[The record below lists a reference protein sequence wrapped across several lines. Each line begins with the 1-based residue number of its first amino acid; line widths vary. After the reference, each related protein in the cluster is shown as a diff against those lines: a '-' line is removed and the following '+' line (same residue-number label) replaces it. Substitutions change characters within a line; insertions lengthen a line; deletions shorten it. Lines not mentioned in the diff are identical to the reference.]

1 MIWSVAVVK
10 KKADSLPQGVISAC
24 HRLELDRGNQH
35 SNHVLEAFEVEGQV
49 DQVAPLVGEDIDDQR
64 E

>member
-10 KKADSLPQGVISAC
+10 KKADSLPQGVISGF
-24 HRLELDRGNQH
+24 HRLELDRGDQN
-35 SNHVLEAFEVEGQV
+35 SNHVLEGFEVESQV